1 MTIPPLSLLAVIGSG
16 FFVVE
21 VIVFV
26 SIFLL
31 RMTKGDNKE
40 ISKLCFY
47 QKYLHYLCNIVVCKF
62 YIQHY

>member
-1 MTIPPLSLLAVIGSG
+1 MEKGDYSPPLSLLAVIGSG

-47 QKYLHYLCNIVVCKF
+47 QKYLHY
-62 YIQHY
+62 